1 MAKGYNA
8 TKYPFVF
15 RRIIKSKAEVQITE
29 IVSNLRK
36 KNRRFLSSPTNKVFI
51 YTIQLWYAL
60 KSVLQIIDCIN
71 L

>member
-8 TKYPFVF
+8 TKYPFAF

-36 KNRRFLSSPTNKVFI
+36 KNRRFLSSPTNKDII
-51 YTIQLWYAL
+51 YTIQLWHAL